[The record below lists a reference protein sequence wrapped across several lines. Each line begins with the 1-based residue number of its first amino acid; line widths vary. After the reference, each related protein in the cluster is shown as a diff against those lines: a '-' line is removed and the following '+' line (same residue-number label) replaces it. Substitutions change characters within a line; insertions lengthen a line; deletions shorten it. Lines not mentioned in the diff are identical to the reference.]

1 VVEADLIT
9 VIWPLGLDNSRD
21 IDLATVIVFANFFF
35 GEGQSNWAVCW
46 LLLLCSRAGCMIEL
60 GVVCYNGFPT
70 FFCCWLMLRA
80 VID

>member
-35 GEGQSNWAVCW
+35 WG
-46 LLLLCSRAGCMIEL
+46 RPIEL
-60 GVVCYNGFPT
+60 GCLLVVTTLLSCRLY
-70 FFCCWLMLRA
+70 
-80 VID
+80 D